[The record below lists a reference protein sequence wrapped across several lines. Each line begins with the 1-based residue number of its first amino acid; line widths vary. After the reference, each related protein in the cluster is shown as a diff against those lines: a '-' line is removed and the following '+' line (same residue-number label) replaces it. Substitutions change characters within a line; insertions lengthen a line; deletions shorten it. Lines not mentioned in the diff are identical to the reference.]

1 MTNITYTRTA
11 QRHGFHLVDP
21 SPWPLVSAFA
31 ALAMTTSGVQYM
43 HGYSGGGW
51 ICFFSFIFLL
61 LTAGVWW
68 RDITR
73 EGTYQGHHTSIVQV
87 GLRYGMLLFIASEI
101 MFFLAFFW
109 AFFPFCISTN
119 Y

>member
-1 MTNITYTRTA
+1 MTNISYSKTA

-21 SPWPLVSAFA
+21 SPWPIVAAFA
-31 ALAMTTSGVQYM
+31 ALSFTLSWVQWM

-51 ICFFSFIFLL
+51 VTILSFISLL
-61 LTAGVWW
+61 LSAGVWW

-87 GLRYGMLLFIASEI
+87 GLRYGML
-101 MFFLAFFW
+101 
-109 AFFPFCISTN
+109 
-119 Y
+119 